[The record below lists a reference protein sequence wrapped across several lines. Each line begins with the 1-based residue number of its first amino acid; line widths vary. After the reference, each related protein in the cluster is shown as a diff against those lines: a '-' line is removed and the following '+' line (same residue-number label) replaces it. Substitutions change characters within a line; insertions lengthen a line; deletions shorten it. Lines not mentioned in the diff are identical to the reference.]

1 MFTFYGEIHVR
12 VFSNDQSS
20 LARMGPMRNDRT
32 GSGED
37 GETALACQVTQPPD
51 LADRTDLPPLRNILV
66 IRLSALGD
74 FIMALPAMA
83 AIRRHHPA
91 SHITLLTTKP
101 LAKLAERSGW
111 FDKIEIDSRPA
122 WHDLG
127 GWIRLRRRL
136 RAGGFQRVY
145 DLQSQDR
152 TALYFRLFWPWKR
165 PEWSG
170 IAPGASHPHT
180 DPGRKHMHAYDI
192 HAAQLKVAGI
202 ADIGAPNLDWL
213 DDAGIAAFDL
223 PERFALLV
231 PGSAPHRPAKRWP
244 AAHYGA
250 LARWLAGR
258 GVTAIVIGTEA
269 EKNLAVE
276 IGAICPQTIDLTGRT
291 SLFTIA
297 TLARRA
303 VAAIGND
310 TGPMHLIA
318 MIGCPVISLFSS
330 ESDPKRSAPR
340 GRSVVVMQ
348 RDDLSALSVEEVA
361 AALAL

>member
-1 MFTFYGEIHVR
+1 
-12 VFSNDQSS
+12 
-20 LARMGPMRNDRT
+20 MGPVRNDRT

-37 GETALACQVTQPPD
+37 GETALACQVTRP
-51 LADRTDLPPLRNILV
+51 LASAPRTDLTRPRNILV

-74 FIMALPAMA
+74 FIMAFPAMA
-83 AIRRHHPA
+83 AIRRHHA
-91 SHITLLTTKP
+91 DAHITLLTMKP

-122 WHDLG
+122 WHNLG

-136 RAGGFQRVY
+136 RAGGYDRVY

-152 TALYFRLFWPWKR
+152 TALYFRLFWPGKR

-180 DPGRKHMHAYDI
+180 DPARKHMHAFDI
-192 HAAQLKVAGI
+192 HAAQLRVAGI

-213 DDAGIAAFDL
+213 NDEDIASFDL
-223 PERFALLV
+223 PQRFALLV
-231 PGSAPHRPAKRWP
+231 PGSAPHRPAKRW
-244 AAHYGA
+244 AAAKYGA
-250 LARWLAGR
+250 LAGWLAGK
-258 GVTAIVIGTEA
+258 GIMSVVIGTEA
-269 EKNLAVE
+269 EKNLATD
-276 IGAICPQTIDLTGRT
+276 IGAICPQAIDLTGRT
-291 SLFTIA
+291 SLFAIA
-297 TLARRA
+297 ALARRA
-303 VAAIGND
+303 VAAVGND

-318 MIGCPVISLFSS
+318 MIGCPVISLFSN

-348 RDDLSALSVEEVA
+348 RDDLSALSAEEVA
-361 AALAL
+361 AALGL